1 MIFLK
6 ILLLHA
12 DDIAFDKFFYC
23 FQIGKKLKAQL
34 PLLENRHI
42 FRNIKNTKRLN

>member
-1 MIFLK
+1 MQMTQ
-6 ILLLHA
+6 LLTN
-12 DDIAFDKFFYC
+12 FFCC